1 MGAEKQINIKQ
12 VALTFDDGPA
22 YTTTPQVLDILEEH
36 GVVATF
42 FLVGKVIEDITK
54 DILKRQIAMGCE
66 LANHSY
72 SHGYLNQMTA
82 AEIRREIEQTS
93 AAIREVAGV
102 EPQFFRPPYIAVND
116 LMYDTI
122 ELPFIQGIMADDWL
136 PEVSPRERTRRI
148 LDHVQDGTI
157 ILLHDTEG
165 NEGTVA
171 ALPDIL
177 DGLKQKGYQ
186 LVTLSQLFKNKG
198 VDPNRKNHIWT
209 HII

>member
-1 MGAEKQINIKQ
+1 MGTESQKYIGQ

-22 YTTTPQVLDILEEH
+22 YTTTPQVLDILEEY

-42 FLVGKVIEDITK
+42 FLVGQCIEDITR
-54 DILKRQIAMGCE
+54 DILKRQVAMGCE
-66 LANHSY
+66 LANHSFT
-72 SHGYLNQMTA
+72 HGFLNQMTE
-82 AEIRREIEQTS
+82 AEIRQEVERTS
-93 AAIREVAGV
+93 AAIREVTGV

-116 LMYDTI
+116 LMYHTI
-122 ELPFIQGIMADDWL
+122 QLPFIQGIMANDWM
-136 PEVSPRERTRRI
+136 PEISPRERTQRI
-148 LDHVQDGTI
+148 LDNVKDGTI
-157 ILLHDTEG
+157 ILLHDKEG

-177 DGLKQKGYQ
+177 AGLQQKGYQ

-198 VDPNRKNHIWT
+198 VDPNQKNHIWT

>member
-1 MGAEKQINIKQ
+1 MGCEKQKCIGQ

-42 FLVGKVIEDITK
+42 FLVGQCIEAITEDI
-54 DILKRQIAMGCE
+54 LMRQIHMGCE
-66 LANHSY
+66 LANHSFT
-72 SHGYLNQMTA
+72 HGHLNRMTRE
-82 AEIRREIEQTS
+82 EICREVEQTS
-93 AAIREVAGV
+93 AAIRRVAGV
-102 EPQFFRPPYIAVND
+102 EPRFFRPPYIALND

-122 ELPFIQGIMADDWL
+122 ELPFIKGIMADDWL
-136 PEVSPRERTRRI
+136 PEVSPKERVRRI
-148 LDHVQDGTI
+148 LDNVKDGTI

-165 NEGTVA
+165 NEGTVT

-177 DGLKQKGYQ
+177 AGLKQKGYQ

-198 VDPNRKNHIWT
+198 VDPKQKNYIWT
-209 HII
+209 HVI